1 MRRASAQ
8 KRLFEGWPPGP
19 FWTTIAPG
27 HLRRPHQLVEEE
39 RRMSSTIEE
48 SVSQRESLLEVEYD
62 VGRREAERRELA
74 RDVEAQHERLHTLR
88 ATVLEELT
96 KQRRVTIPR
105 WPSGPKVTPSLVD
118 EDEWWN
124 KMLGRNKAA

>member
-1 MRRASAQ
+1 MARRGATDDDWGRTTAASVQ
-8 KRLFEGWPPGP
+8 R
-19 FWTTIAPG
+19 
-27 HLRRPHQLVEEE
+27 VEEE

-48 SVSQRESLLEVEYD
+48 NLTSRDSLLEVEYD
-62 VGRREAERRELA
+62 MSRREAERRELA

-88 ATVLEELT
+88 AIVLEELT
-96 KQRRVTIPR
+96 KQRRVAMPR
-105 WPSGPKVTPSLVD
+105 WPSGPKIVASLVD